1 MGIKFD
7 STMSLKEMTERA
19 EREGATEIK
28 RILPEQRGL
37 TDVEIGRRPAHA
49 RE

>member
-1 MGIKFD
+1 MKFD
-7 STMSLKEMTERA
+7 STISLKEMTERA

-37 TDVEIGRRPAHA
+37 TDINLGFRRGKEC
-49 RE
+49 RK

>member
-1 MGIKFD
+1 MKFD
-7 STMSLKEMTERA
+7 STISLKEMVERA

-37 TDVEIGRRPAHA
+37 TDVKIGRRPFNG
-49 RE
+49 RK